1 MSGQDDEP
9 IVIAG
14 VVYVESKEQIGD
26 VLVVGEH
33 IPFLDEADVP
43 APLAKKTRTT
53 VRHRGTVGF

>member
-1 MSGQDDEP
+1 MSDTDDVP
-9 IVIAG
+9 IVIGG
-14 VVYVESKEQIGD
+14 VVYIESEAQIGD

-53 VRHRGTVGF
+53 ARRASAGF

>member
-1 MSGQDDEP
+1 MSATDDEP

-14 VVYVESKEQIGD
+14 VVYIESEAQIGD

-53 VRHRGTVGF
+53 ARRASAGF